1 MGIKMIPITERVN
14 KGLFNQKKADKFS
27 NEGVQEPLL
36 NVGPAGV
43 YGDNITRDTPSPAK
57 KGYKMSSPLHKE
69 SAKQER
75 KNLMDD
81 MPVDK
86 VASSVAK
93 KKNVTAS
100 SPAKQTNT
108 SAGDVLTGNAEQT
121 IKVDPIPGKDTKVKK
136 PYVGAANDACSAE
149 YIAANGNGACDKYK
163 ALSQEKKDAA
173 NFDTV
178 KGKDTCPEGS
188 TGTPP
193 NCEKVVPGNLQG
205 QNTVN
210 TGGFVKPWEA
220 RMNDRTRK
228 INANRLNRANKT
240 QIKVKDKLASRYDG
254 YGTDGFVA
262 PKPGE
267 KDYKNF
273 SNLERRLENAQN
285 DGASYTQG
293 LYNAERQIEQNLGN
307 YGQGGVQGI
316 NNPDEVKARVANVGS
331 NNKGSSVSEEQIA
344 ARNRAA
350 GKKSNVGFFSKK
362 SPMKLKYFK

>member
-100 SPAKQTNT
+100 SPAKQTSA
-108 SAGDVLTGNAEQT
+108 SAGDIVTGTAPST
-121 IKVDPIPGKDTKVKK
+121 IKVDPIPGEDQTISGKTD
-136 PYVGAANDACSAE
+136 YVHEG
-149 YIAANGNGACDKYK
+149 
-163 ALSQEKKDAA
+163 KKDKNWAKTREGIC
-173 NFDTV
+173 NGTIKGDKSKVNCPDTVV
-178 KGKDTCPEGS
+178 KGKDKCPEGS

-205 QNTVN
+205 QKTVN

-228 INANRLNRANKT
+228 INANRLNTANKT
-240 QIKVKDKLASRYDG
+240 QIKLKDRLASRYDG
-254 YGTDGFVA
+254 YGTEGFVS

-273 SNLERRLENAQN
+273 SNLKRRLENAQN

-293 LYNAERQIEQNLGN
+293 LYNAERQIEQNLAN

-316 NNPDEVKARVANVGS
+316 NNPDEVTARVANVNS

-350 GKKSNVGFFSKK
+350 GSPANKGFFNKK